1 MTPVTSYR
9 LSIERSE
16 LARTRADRP
25 DVFMMNGREWDL
37 LDEVFAPM
45 YSPSTG
51 VALDFLGFQGFLGL
65 VDFPGLD
72 GGSGLPRI
80 NSMLE
85 IGCGTGLI
93 AVTAAL
99 SGVERVLAAVRNA
112 SLNAARH
119 GVADSVRCVQS
130 DLFGRLG
137 PQERF
142 DLVFWSSNYVLA
154 PTGYTHRSPH
164 EAAYVDPGYATHH
177 RFLAE
182 ANNWLTP
189 GGRALLH
196 FSSRGDV
203 GELLRLAEMS
213 GRGIRAVRRRAVRE
227 GDVVVEHLLLEVTAE
242 ARVGRLARMC

>member
-85 IGCGTGLI
+85 IGCGTG
-93 AVTAAL
+93 
-99 SGVERVLAAVRNA
+99 
-112 SLNAARH
+112 LNAARH